1 MTDKKDH
8 MSAREITLG
17 ILTDISE
24 NSNFSHTVINRTL
37 NQYQYL
43 EKQDRAFI
51 TRLCEGTIERMFT
64 LDYIINCYSSVKVNK
79 MKPFIRNLLRMSVYQ
94 IKYMNQ
100 VPESAACNE
109 AVKLAKKRGFGNLSG
124 FVNGVLRNIIRN
136 PEKVVYPEEKKDGKR
151 YLSVTYS
158 APDWLVEQLINQYG
172 YVAAKQFF
180 EAALQNNKTT
190 IRCNTE
196 KITVNELKVMLEQE
210 KVLVSEGTYL
220 LEALKIGGY
229 NYLSELNSFKNGFF
243 QVQDESSML
252 VGAVSG
258 IKDGDYIIDVCA
270 APGGKSLHAAE
281 LLRKSGQVDSRDLS
295 ETKVNLIREN
305 INRLGYVNIK
315 AKEADAL
322 VLDQDS
328 IEKADILIADLPCS
342 GLGVIGKKPDIKYN
356 MTREKQKDLAALQ
369 REILLVVHQYV
380 KKGGVLLYSTC
391 TINEEENL
399 ANVRWFLEHH
409 DFKLESIEDLLP
421 PALLSDTTKEGYIQL
436 LPGVHDTD
444 GFFIAKLRRN

>member
-1 MTDKKDH
+1 

-51 TRLCEGTIERMFT
+51 TRLCEGTVERMFT

-94 IKYMNQ
+94 IKYMDQ

-172 YVAAKQFF
+172 YVAAKQYF

-229 NYLSELNSFKNGFF
+229 NYLSELNSFKNGYF

-252 VGAVSG
+252 VGTVSG

-369 REILLVVHQYV
+369 REILSVVHQYV

>member
-1 MTDKKDH
+1 VTDKKEH
-8 MSAREITLG
+8 ISAREIALV
-17 ILTDISE
+17 ILTDITE

-43 EKQDRAFI
+43 EKQERAFI
-51 TRLCEGTIERMFT
+51 TRLCEGTVERMFT

-94 IKYMNQ
+94 IKYMDQ

-136 PEKVVYPEEKKDGKR
+136 PEKVVFPDEKKEGKQF
-151 YLSVTYS
+151 LSVTYS
-158 APDWLVEQLINQYG
+158 APEWLVEQLVNQYG
-172 YVAAKQFF
+172 YAKAKQFF

-196 KITVNELKVMLEQE
+196 KITVNGLRVLLEQE
-210 KVLVSEGTYL
+210 KVSVEEGTYL
-220 LEALKIGGY
+220 SEALKIGGY
-229 NYLSELNSFKNGFF
+229 NYLGELNSFKNGYF

-252 VGAVSG
+252 VGKVSG

-281 LLRKSGQVDSRDLS
+281 LLRKSGLVDSRDLS

-305 INRLGYVNIK
+305 INRLGYENIK

-322 VLDQDS
+322 VPDKDS
-328 IEKADILIADLPCS
+328 IEKADLLIADLPCS

-356 MTREKQKDLAALQ
+356 MTREKQKDLISLQ
-369 REILLVVHQYV
+369 RGILSVVCQYV

-391 TINEEENL
+391 TVNQDENL

-409 DFKLESIEDLLP
+409 DFKLENIEDFLP
-421 PALLSDTTKEGYIQL
+421 PNLLSDTTKEGYIQL